1 MDTNWTISVIIVF
14 ILISLQYTLNLIL
27 REIRDI
33 RKVLIRNKNDIDI
46 RWKGRIGLEDN
57 KREKTLYSREE
68 IDLRVKEL
76 GATISEVYKDKNLL
90 VISLLRGSFVFAADL
105 IREISVPVEVDF
117 MTTASYGHGEIS
129 TGNVEIITD
138 VRTEVTGKDI
148 LIVDDIADSGFT
160 LKKVTDLL
168 SLKGPKSIKI
178 CVMLDKPSRRKVNLD
193 PDFVGFS
200 IDDVFIVGYGLNYG
214 DHYRNIPYIFT
225 FE

>member
-1 MDTNWTISVIIVF
+1 M
-14 ILISLQYTLNLIL
+14 
-27 REIRDI
+27 
-33 RKVLIRNKNDIDI
+33 
-46 RWKGRIGLEDN
+46 EDK
-57 KREKTLYSREE
+57 KREKVLYSREE

-76 GATISEVYKDKNLL
+76 GSIISKDYKDKNLL

-105 IREISVPVEVDF
+105 IREISEPVEVDF

-138 VRTEVTGKDI
+138 VRTEVEGKDI
-148 LIVDDIADSGFT
+148 LIVDDIADSGYT
-160 LKKVTDLL
+160 LKKVKDLL
-168 SLKGPKSIKI
+168 SLKNPNSIKI
-178 CVMLDKPSRRKVNLD
+178 CVMLDKPSRRRVDLD

-200 IDDVFIVGYGLNYG
+200 IEDVFIVGYGLNYG